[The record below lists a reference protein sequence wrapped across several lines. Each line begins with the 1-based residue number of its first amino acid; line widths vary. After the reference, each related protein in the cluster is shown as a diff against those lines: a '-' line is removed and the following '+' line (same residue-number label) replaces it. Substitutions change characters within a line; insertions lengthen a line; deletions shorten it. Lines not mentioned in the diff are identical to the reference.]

1 MEKTVNI
8 IIDDFRKGLI
18 RCVEEAGLPAVVLL
32 PYMKEVCTQLETVAA
47 NALAHDRQKQKEAE
61 EKEKAEEEKGD
72 EEDGVSS

>member
-1 MEKTVNI
+1 MDKTVNI

-47 NALAHDRQKQKEAE
+47 NALAIDRKKQKEA
-61 EKEKAEEEKGD
+61 KEKAEEEKGD
-72 EEDGVSS
+72 EEDGAGR